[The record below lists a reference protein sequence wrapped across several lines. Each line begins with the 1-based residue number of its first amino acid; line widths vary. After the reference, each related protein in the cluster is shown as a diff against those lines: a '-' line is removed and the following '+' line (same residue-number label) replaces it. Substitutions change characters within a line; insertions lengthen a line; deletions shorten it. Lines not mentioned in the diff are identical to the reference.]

1 MVGCPNAHIKTT
13 QENTHTKHLINTPL
27 NVIHQNIR
35 GLRNKSSELIISI
48 LPDIPQIICITEHHL
63 NEQEIESLS
72 IKNYTRGAK
81 YCRHN
86 LKQGGSCIFVHEALN
101 YSNIELDK
109 FSKEQD
115 MEICA
120 IKINSLSVP
129 IIMICIY
136 RSPNGNFTFFF
147 KNMNAVLSLHRN
159 LEMKLFYVET

>member
-13 QENTHTKHLINTPL
+13 QENTHTKHLISTPL

-63 NEQEIESLS
+63 NEQET
-72 IKNYTRGAK
+72 IKNYTLGAK

-86 LKQGGSCIFVHEALN
+86 LKQGGSCIFVHEALT

-109 FSKEQD
+109 FSKEQG
-115 MEICA
+115 ME

-129 IIMICIY
+129 ITIISIY
-136 RSPNGNFTFFF
+136 RSPNSNFTFFF
-147 KNMNAVLSLHRN
+147 
-159 LEMKLFYVET
+159 